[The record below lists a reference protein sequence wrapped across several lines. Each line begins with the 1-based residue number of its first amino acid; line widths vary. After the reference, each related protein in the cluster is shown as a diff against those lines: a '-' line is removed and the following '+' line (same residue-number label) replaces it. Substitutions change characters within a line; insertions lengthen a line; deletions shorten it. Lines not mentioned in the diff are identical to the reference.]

1 MELKTKCFC
10 GKEASLVSLYD
21 TRLFCDDNISK
32 VLLCEDHCN
41 DLLLTNILPS
51 DINNDKDLIPSHLD
65 KDLIYDYYGNQINK
79 NGTRVK
85 GELFFEEDVQSI
97 LKDKMDVFLKYIRY
111 PRTYHFPFSNVSN
124 DDKILKDLSYFDN
137 KRVVIT
143 EKLDG
148 ENTSIYNDYIHSRS
162 PDGRSHWTRDWLKQY
177 ASEFQHDIPDN
188 WKVCGENVFAT
199 HSIRYDNLE
208 SYFYCFS
215 VFDDKN
221 ICLSWDDTLEWCNL
235 LNLQT
240 PQLLFDDIFDLEQIK
255 DLTKFDT
262 KNKEGF
268 VMRIADS
275 IPLSQFSKSIAKYV
289 RPNHVST
296 DSHWMHGEI
305 LQNKLKVNKS

>member
-1 MELKTKCFC
+1 MSKSCEKY
-10 GKEASLVSLYD
+10 SVSLFD
-21 TRLFCDDNISK
+21 SRLYTGDHPMIELSK
-32 VLLCEDHCN
+32 NQILSLKE
-41 DLLLTNILPS
+41 TNIFPHDLTT
-51 DINNDKDLIPSHLD
+51 DKLYIPDHLD
-65 KDLIYDYYGNQINK
+65 KDLLYDYYGNQINK
-79 NGTRVK
+79 NGTRIK
-85 GELFFEEDVQSI
+85 GELFFEDDVQKTLASKLDI
-97 LKDKMDVFLKYIRY
+97 FLKYNRY
-111 PRTYHFPFSNVSN
+111 PRTFHFPFSNVSG
-124 DDKILKDLSYFDN
+124 DDKILKDLSYFHN
-137 KRVVIT
+137 KRVIVT

-148 ENTSIYNDYIHSRS
+148 ENTSIYNDYIHARS

-221 ICLSWDDTLEWCNL
+221 ICLSWDDTLEWCSL

-240 PQLLFDDIFDLEQIK
+240 PPLLFDGIFDLEKIK

-262 KNKEGF
+262 ENKEGF

-305 LQNKLKVNKS
+305 SQNKLRMNRS